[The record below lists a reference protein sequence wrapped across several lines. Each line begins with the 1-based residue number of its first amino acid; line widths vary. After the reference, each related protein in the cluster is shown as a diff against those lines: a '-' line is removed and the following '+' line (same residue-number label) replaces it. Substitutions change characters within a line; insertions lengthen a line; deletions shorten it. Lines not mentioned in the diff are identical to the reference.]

1 MVDIF
6 IPFEVI
12 SSGERLRT
20 PNYILKGKA
29 EADFPENRLC
39 PTFLIFTGLTI
50 LSIQLI
56 IQYAEYNF
64 KRFEQ
69 RYEERPEGPSVG

>member
-6 IPFEVI
+6 IFFEVI

-50 LSIQLI
+50 LSIQFI
-56 IQYAEYNF
+56 ISMRRTILRDLNSAMR
-64 KRFEQ
+64 KGLKD
-69 RYEERPEGPSVG
+69 PL